1 MREIPKPGERYRHFK
16 NKEYQI
22 LAVATHSET
31 GEKMVVYQALY
42 GEYGVWVRPL
52 SMFMEEVDRVKYPE
66 AAQRYRFERIA
77 AGPWENQERQAQ
89 EIEPHK
95 AECRE
100 AGQHEAEYR
109 ETRTMPGRGRVA
121 PERKVWRGEHTET
134 RNSHVNYVTN
144 SVNTAKTVRTVHAAN
159 EGIRRSEPVDTG
171 SHVWDTPQEEP
182 ELHPL
187 VAEFLDQETTEGK
200 LEVLQRMSGKVAK
213 RDLDSL
219 CFCLDMNPVGGSVEE
234 ELDAIRQCIRMQQ
247 RYDAPRLRYGK

>member
-52 SMFMEEVDRVKYPE
+52 SMFMEEVDWEKYPE
-66 AAQRYRFERIA
+66 AEQQYRFEKIS
-77 AGPWENQERQAQ
+77 AGPWETE
-89 EIEPHK
+89 EP
-95 AECRE
+95 EQPR
-100 AGQHEAEYR
+100 R
-109 ETRTMPGRGRVA
+109 SETPGKHMTRAVSGSGRVL
-121 PERKVWRGEHTET
+121 PERKVWRGEYAET
-134 RNSHVNYVTN
+134 R
-144 SVNTAKTVRTVHAAN
+144 KTVVHHAARTERTLN
-159 EGIRRSEPVDTG
+159 QGIRQAETRRVSSG
-171 SHVWDTPQEEP
+171 QEEP

-187 VAEFLDQETTEGK
+187 VAEFLDQDTTEGK
-200 LEVLQRMSGKVAK
+200 LEVLQKMSGKVGK

-219 CFCLDMNPVGGSVEE
+219 CFCLDMNPSGGSVEE

-247 RYDAPRLRYGK
+247 KYDAPRLRYGK

>member
-52 SMFMEEVDRVKYPE
+52 SMFMEEVDRIKYPE
-66 AAQRYRFERIA
+66 AAQQYRFERIA
-77 AGPWENQERQAQ
+77 AGPWESQERQGRDA
-89 EIEPHK
+89 
-95 AECRE
+95 
-100 AGQHEAEYR
+100 HEAERR
-109 ETRTMPGRGRVA
+109 ETRTMPGSGRIA
-121 PERKVWRGEHTET
+121 PERKIWRGEQTET
-134 RNSHVNYVTN
+134 GKAHVNRVTN
-144 SVNTAKTVRTVHAAN
+144 SANTARTVRTAHAAN
-159 EGIRRSEPVDTG
+159 EGVRRSEPVDMG
-171 SHVWDTPQEEP
+171 SRSWDASQEEP

-187 VAEFLDQETTEGK
+187 VAEFLDQETTKGK

>member
-52 SMFMEEVDRVKYPE
+52 SMFMEEVDRIKYPE
-66 AAQRYRFERIA
+66 AAQQYRFERIA
-77 AGPWENQERQAQ
+77 AGPWESQERQGRDA
-89 EIEPHK
+89 
-95 AECRE
+95 
-100 AGQHEAEYR
+100 HEAERR
-109 ETRTMPGRGRVA
+109 ETRTMPGSGRIA
-121 PERKVWRGEHTET
+121 PERKIWRGEQTET
-134 RNSHVNYVTN
+134 RNAHVNHVTN
-144 SVNTAKTVRTVHAAN
+144 SANTVRTARMVHAAN
-159 EGIRRSEPVDTG
+159 EGVRRSEIADAATR
-171 SHVWDTPQEEP
+171 SWETPQEEP

>member
-1 MREIPKPGERYRHFK
+1 MRKIPKPGERYRHFK

-42 GEYGVWVRPL
+42 GEYSVWVRPL

-66 AAQRYRFERIA
+66 AAQTYRFERIA
-77 AGPWENQERQAQ
+77 AGPWESQDWQEVEA
-89 EIEPHK
+89 HG
-95 AECRE
+95 AER
-100 AGQHEAEYR
+100 R
-109 ETRTMPGRGRVA
+109 ETRT
-121 PERKVWRGEHTET
+121 
-134 RNSHVNYVTN
+134 
-144 SVNTAKTVRTVHAAN
+144 VRTAHATD

-171 SHVWDTPQEEP
+171 SRSWDVSQEEP

-187 VAEFLDQETTEGK
+187 VAEFLDQDTTEGK
-200 LEVLQRMSGKVAK
+200 LEVLHRMSGKVAK

>member
-42 GEYGVWVRPL
+42 GEYGVWVRP
-52 SMFMEEVDRVKYPE
+52 
-66 AAQRYRFERIA
+66 
-77 AGPWENQERQAQ
+77 
-89 EIEPHK
+89 
-95 AECRE
+95 
-100 AGQHEAEYR
+100 
-109 ETRTMPGRGRVA
+109 
-121 PERKVWRGEHTET
+121 
-134 RNSHVNYVTN
+134 
-144 SVNTAKTVRTVHAAN
+144 
-159 EGIRRSEPVDTG
+159 
-171 SHVWDTPQEEP
+171 QEEP

-187 VAEFLDQETTEGK
+187 VAEFLDQETTEGR
-200 LEVLQRMSGKVAK
+200 LEVLQRMSGKVDK

>member
-77 AGPWENQERQAQ
+77 EPDDSPERQER
-89 EIEPHK
+89 ETY
-95 AECRE
+95 
-100 AGQHEAEYR
+100 EAERR
-109 ETRTMPGRGRVA
+109 ETRTMPGGGRIA
-121 PERKVWRGEHTET
+121 PERKIWRGEHTET
-134 RNSHVNYVTN
+134 RNSHVSHVTN
-144 SVNTAKTVRTVHAAN
+144 SANTARTVRMAHAAN
-159 EGIRRSEPVDTG
+159 ENVRRSETVDTG
-171 SHVWDTPQEEP
+171 AHFWDTPQEEP

>member
-1 MREIPKPGERYRHFK
+1 MREIPRPGERYRHFK

-66 AAQRYRFERIA
+66 AAQTYRFERIA
-77 AGPWENQERQAQ
+77 AGPWENRERQVQ

-95 AECRE
+95 AERWE
-100 AGQHEAEYR
+100 AGQPEAEYR
-109 ETRTMPGRGRVA
+109 ETR
-121 PERKVWRGEHTET
+121 
-134 RNSHVNYVTN
+134 
-144 SVNTAKTVRTVHAAN
+144 TVRTVHAAN

-171 SHVWDTPQEEP
+171 SHFWDTPQEEP

>member
-42 GEYGVWVRPL
+42 GEYGIWVRPL

-77 AGPWENQERQAQ
+77 AGPWENLKQQ
-89 EIEPHK
+89 EI
-95 AECRE
+95 RT
-100 AGQHEAEYR
+100 
-109 ETRTMPGRGRVA
+109 TRT
-121 PERKVWRGEHTET
+121 T
-134 RNSHVNYVTN
+134 HVV
-144 SVNTAKTVRTVHAAN
+144 N
-159 EGIRRSEPVDTG
+159 EGVRRSKMSDAATH
-171 SHVWDTPQEEP
+171 SWDIPQEEP

-187 VAEFLDQETTEGK
+187 VAECLDQETTEGR
-200 LEVLQRMSGKVAK
+200 LEVLQRMSGKVDK

>member
-42 GEYGVWVRPL
+42 GEYGVLVRPL

-77 AGPWENQERQAQ
+77 AGPWENSKQQ
-89 EIEPHK
+89 EI
-95 AECRE
+95 RT
-100 AGQHEAEYR
+100 
-109 ETRTMPGRGRVA
+109 TRT
-121 PERKVWRGEHTET
+121 T
-134 RNSHVNYVTN
+134 HVV
-144 SVNTAKTVRTVHAAN
+144 N
-159 EGIRRSEPVDTG
+159 EGVRRSKMSDAATH
-171 SHVWDTPQEEP
+171 SWDIPQEEP

-187 VAEFLDQETTEGK
+187 VAEFLDQETTEGR
-200 LEVLQRMSGKVAK
+200 LEVLQRMSGKVDK

-234 ELDAIRQCIRMQQ
+234 ELDAIR
-247 RYDAPRLRYGK
+247 

>member
-66 AAQRYRFERIA
+66 AAQKYRFERIA
-77 AGPWENQERQAQ
+77 AGPWENPERR
-89 EIEPHK
+89 EIETRT
-95 AECRE
+95 AEYRE
-100 AGQHEAEYR
+100 MEQHEAEYR
-109 ETRTMPGRGRVA
+109 ETQTRLGSGRIA
-121 PERKVWRGEHTET
+121 PERKVWRGERTET
-134 RNSHVNYVTN
+134 RNTHVNHVTN
-144 SVNTAKTVRTVHAAN
+144 SANTVRTVKTFHATN
-159 EGIRRSEPVDTG
+159 EGVRHPEPDDTG
-171 SHVWDTPQEEP
+171 SRFWDASQEEP

-219 CFCLDMNPVGGSVEE
+219 CFCLDMNPSGGSVEE